1 MTYCRSGCFCPQ
13 LYLKE
18 KEVIYLML
26 SPFFKMVINCLSIPV
41 KVLVLFCCV
50 ILPAQALFVSPPK
63 DPMPLIKEIFPTQTE
78 ISEKVSAKEGD
89 PLIWT
94 IYGTVEGKDKE
105 ILGYAFETNDLAKI
119 PAYSGEPVNMLVAID
134 TKGLYLGAKVLEHH
148 EPIILAGIPESKLHK
163 FTEQYDGLSVND
175 RLKVGG
181 NQTEGVIH
189 IDGLS
194 GATVTVMVM
203 NVAIVKAAKI
213 VAQSLGIISTSQ
225 EVIQPMGTI
234 YPDVF
239 EVANWSVL
247 TGNGA
252 IRKLYLNRKTV
263 DEAFIG
269 TAAEHVDEAALE
281 QKQELFA
288 EIFFAQVDI
297 PTVGR
302 NLLGD
307 TEYEYLLSTLKPGEH
322 AIVLMG
328 TGYSFKG
335 SGYVRGAIFDRIQIL
350 QNDNAFAFRDLDHS
364 RLPDIYI
371 DGAPKFNE
379 RSIFIVRE
387 HHEFNPASDWQLELL
402 VRRQT
407 GPLESIFTSFKA
419 DYHTL
424 DNYVDRPPL
433 IMPEPELSLTQQ
445 VWKEKNAE
453 VIILVILLCIVVVS
467 LFLQDILVR
476 HPTFMHNFRHL
487 FLIITVVFIGWSW
500 GGQLSVV
507 NVFTFLQAF
516 MSDFSWDLFLLD
528 PVIFILW
535 GAAAVTMVLW
545 GRAVYCGWLCPFG
558 ALQDLMNIFARHLKV
573 PQFELPWAV
582 HERLWAIKYL
592 ILLGLFG
599 LSLESLALAEQFAE
613 VEPFKTTFLLNFDRE
628 LPFVLYASAL
638 LIINIFNR
646 KFFCR
651 YLCPLGAALSTS
663 NSIRLFSWLRR
674 RPECGQPCKT
684 CAKECEIQAIDPD
697 GVINMR
703 ECHYCLDC
711 QVTYFNEEKCPPLK
725 KLARKK
731 AKYKETEIKVKE
743 VA

>member
-1 MTYCRSGCFCPQ
+1 M
-13 LYLKE
+13 
-18 KEVIYLML
+18 
-26 SPFFKMVINCLSIPV
+26 
-41 KVLVLFCCV
+41 
-50 ILPAQALFVSPPK
+50 PAQALFVSPPK
-63 DPMPLIKEIFPTQTE
+63 DPIPLIHEIFPEATF
-78 ISEKVSAKEGD
+78 ISEKEGD

-94 IYGTVEGKDKE
+94 IYKEKD
-105 ILGYAFETNDLAKI
+105 IIAYAFETNDLAKI
-119 PAYSGEPVNMLVAID
+119 PAYSGEPVNMLVAISPE
-134 TKGLYLGAKVLEHH
+134 GVYLGAKVLEHH
-148 EPIILAGIPESKLHK
+148 EPIILAGIPETKLYQ
-163 FTEQYDGLSVND
+163 FADQYNGLMVSD

-181 NQTEGVIH
+181 NKKEGVIH

-203 NVAIVKAAKI
+203 NVAITKAATK
-213 VAQSLGIISTSQ
+213 VARSLGIIKASQ
-225 EVIQPMGTI
+225 DIIQPMSTI
-234 YPDVF
+234 YP
-239 EVANWSVL
+239 EVYQQSDWQTLVGEGS
-247 TGNGA
+247 
-252 IRKLYLNRKTV
+252 IRKLLLNRKTV

-269 TAAEHVDEAALE
+269 TRVEHIDEAAAE
-281 QKQELFA
+281 QKEDMFA
-288 EIFFAQVDI
+288 EIYFAQADI
-297 PTVGR
+297 PSIGR

-307 TEYEYLLSTLKPGEH
+307 SEYKWLMSSLKSGEH
-322 AIVLMG
+322 AIVILG
-328 TGYSFKG
+328 NGYSYKG
-335 SGYVRGAIFDRIQIL
+335 SGYVRGGIFDRIQIL
-350 QNDNAFAFRDLDHS
+350 QNGEAFAFRDLDHNRVS
-364 RLPDIYI
+364 DLYI
-371 DGAPKFNE
+371 DGAPRFSE
-379 RSIFIVRE
+379 MSLFIVRAQ
-387 HHEFNPASDWQLELL
+387 HEFNPGVDWQLELL
-402 VRRQT
+402 VRRQL
-407 GPLESIFTSFKA
+407 GAVDSLFTSFKA

-424 DNYVDRPPL
+424 DQYVLRPPL
-433 IMPEPELSLTQQ
+433 IYPEPELTLTQE
-445 VWKEKNAE
+445 VWQEKNAE
-453 VIILVILLCIVVVS
+453 VVILIILLAIVVMS
-467 LFLQDILVR
+467 LFFQDILVR

-528 PVIFILW
+528 PIIFILW
-535 GAAAVTMVLW
+535 GAAAVTMILW

-558 ALQDLMNIFARHLKV
+558 ALQELMNIFARYIKI
-573 PQFELPWAV
+573 PQFEFPWAV

-592 ILLGLFG
+592 ILLALFG
-599 LSLESLALAEQFAE
+599 LSMESLSLAEQFAE
-613 VEPFKTTFLLNFDRE
+613 VEPFKTTFLLKFDRE
-628 LPFVLYASAL
+628 WPFILYASAL

-731 AKYKETEIKVKE
+731 AKYKETEIETVN

>member
-1 MTYCRSGCFCPQ
+1 MFSSV
-13 LYLKE
+13 LKT
-18 KEVIYLML
+18 VISL
-26 SPFFKMVINCLSIPV
+26 LSIPA
-41 KVLVLFCCV
+41 KVLVMFLCV
-50 ILPAQALFVSPPK
+50 VLPAQALFVSPAK
-63 DPMPLIKEIFPTQTE
+63 DPMPLIKKIYPEQTR
-78 ISEKVSAKEGD
+78 ISEKVAAKEGA
-89 PLIWT
+89 PLLWT
-94 IYGTVEGKDKE
+94 IYGEDKE
-105 ILGYAFETNDLAKI
+105 KNEKILGYAFETNDLARI
-119 PAYSGEPVNMLVAID
+119 PAYSGEPVNMLVAMD
-134 TKGLYLGAKVLEHH
+134 TKGIYLGAKVLEHH
-148 EPIILAGIPESKLHK
+148 EPIILAGIPETKLYA
-163 FTEQYDGLSVND
+163 FADQYNGLSVSD
-175 RLKVGG
+175 QLKVGG
-181 NQTEGVIH
+181 NQTEGTIH

-194 GATVTVMVM
+194 GATVTVMVI
-203 NVAIVKAAKI
+203 NVAVVKAAKL
-213 VAQSLGIISTSQ
+213 AARSLGIIKASQ
-225 EVIQPMGTI
+225 EAIQPMGTI

-239 EVANWSVL
+239 EKADWTTL
-247 TGNGA
+247 TGSGA

-263 DEAFIG
+263 DEAFVG
-269 TAAEHVDEAALE
+269 TDAEHVDEATLD
-281 QKQELFA
+281 QKQDMFA
-288 EIFFAQVDI
+288 EVFFAQVDI
-297 PTVGR
+297 PTIGR

-307 TEYEYLLSTLKPGEH
+307 SEYEYLVSTLKPGEH

-328 TGYSFKG
+328 TGYSYKG
-335 SGYVRGAIFDRIQIL
+335 SGYVRGGIFDRIQVL
-350 QNDNAFAFRDLDHS
+350 QNGDAFAFRDLDHT
-364 RLPDIYI
+364 RLSDLVMEGVPEF
-371 DGAPKFNE
+371 KE
-379 RSIFIVRE
+379 KSIFIVRA

-407 GPLESIFTSFKA
+407 GPLASIFTSFKA

-424 DNYVDRPPL
+424 DNYIDRPPL
-433 IMPEPELSLTQQ
+433 IMPEPLFDEGKSLAQQ
-445 VWKEKNAE
+445 VWKEKNTE
-453 VIILVILLCIVVVS
+453 VVILIILLTIVVIS
-467 LFLQDILVR
+467 LFFQDILVR

-487 FLIITVVFIGWSW
+487 FLIVTVVFIGWSW

-528 PVIFILW
+528 PIIFILW
-535 GAAAVTMVLW
+535 GAAAVTMILW

-558 ALQDLMNIFARHLKV
+558 ALQELMNVFARYIKI
-573 PQFELPWAV
+573 PQFEFPWAV

-599 LSLESLALAEQFAE
+599 LSMESLALAEQFAE
-613 VEPFKTTFLLNFDRE
+613 VEPFKTTFLLKFDRQW
-628 LPFVLYASAL
+628 PFVLYACAL
-638 LIINIFNR
+638 LTINIFNR

-725 KLARKK
+725 KMARKK
-731 AKYKETEIKVKE
+731 AAHSKYKSKETEIKVKE

>member
-1 MTYCRSGCFCPQ
+1 
-13 LYLKE
+13 
-18 KEVIYLML
+18 ML
-26 SPFFKMVINCLSIPV
+26 SPCLKMVISCLSTPA
-41 KVLVLFCCV
+41 KVLVLFLCT
-50 ILPAQALFVSPPK
+50 ILPVQALFVSPPK
-63 DPMPLIKEIFPTQTE
+63 DPIPLIKEIFPTHSK
-78 ISEKVSAKEGD
+78 ISAKVAAKEGD

-94 IYGTVEGKDKE
+94 IYTNKEGKGEE
-105 ILGYAFETNDLAKI
+105 ILGYAFETNDLARI
-119 PAYSGEPVNMLVAID
+119 PAYSGEPVNVLVAMD
-134 TKGLYLGAKVLEHH
+134 EKGVYLGAKVLEHH
-148 EPIILAGIPESKLHK
+148 EPIILAGIPEKKLFK
-163 FTEQYDGLSVND
+163 FAEQYEGLSVND

-181 NQTEGVIH
+181 NKSEGVVH

-203 NVAIVKAAKI
+203 NVAIVKSATK
-213 VAQSLGIISTSQ
+213 VARSLGIISANQ
-225 EVIQPMGTI
+225 EAIQPMGTI
-234 YPDVF
+234 YKDVF
-239 EVANWSVL
+239 EQANWQTL
-247 TGNGA
+247 TGNGS
-252 IRKLYLNRKTV
+252 IRKLYLNRETV
-263 DEAFIG
+263 DAAFKG
-269 TAAEHVDEAALE
+269 TKAEHVNEATPT
-281 QKQELFA
+281 QKQDDFV
-288 EIFFAQVDI
+288 EIYFAQADI

-307 TEYEYLLSTLKPGEH
+307 SEYDYLMSTLKPGEH
-322 AIVLMG
+322 AIALMG
-328 TGYSFKG
+328 NGYSFKG
-335 SGYVRGAIFDRIQIL
+335 SGYVRGGIFDRIQIL
-350 QNDNAFAFRDLDHS
+350 QNHEAFAFRDLDHN
-364 RLPDIYI
+364 RVTDIYI
-371 DGAPKFNE
+371 DGAPKFKE
-379 RSIFIVRE
+379 MSLFIVRE
-387 HHEFNPASDWQLELL
+387 HHQFNPALDWQLELL
-402 VRRQT
+402 VRRQI
-407 GPLESIFTSFKA
+407 GPVDSIFTSFKA
-419 DYHTL
+419 SYQTL
-424 DNYVDRPPL
+424 DKYVERPPL
-433 IMPEPELSLTQQ
+433 ILPEPELSLVEQ
-445 VWKEKNAE
+445 VWQEKNSE
-453 VIILVILLCIVVVS
+453 VIILVILLFIVVMS
-467 LFLQDILVR
+467 LFFQDILVR
-476 HPTFMHNFRHL
+476 HPSFMHNFRHL

-535 GAAAVTMVLW
+535 GAAAVTMILW

-558 ALQDLMNIFARHLKV
+558 ALQELMNIFARYIKI

-599 LSLESLALAEQFAE
+599 LSMESLALAEQFAE
-613 VEPFKTTFLLNFDRE
+613 VEPFKTTFLLKFDRQW
-628 LPFVLYASAL
+628 PFILYASAL
-638 LIINIFNR
+638 LFINIFNR

-725 KLARKK
+725 KMARKK
-731 AKYKETEIKVKE
+731 AKYKESEIPAINVG
-743 VA
+743 

>member
-1 MTYCRSGCFCPQ
+1 MLVSKIFG
-13 LYLKE
+13 
-18 KEVIYLML
+18 VIPRFSKNTISTMRVALTQ
-26 SPFFKMVINCLSIPV
+26 
-41 KVLVLFCCV
+41 VLELFLCV
-50 ILPAQALFVSPPK
+50 IMPAQALFVSPPK
-63 DPMPLIKEIFPTQTE
+63 DPMPLIKEIFAQQTRISDKQVTKEDGPLVWTVYGQADKGEE
-78 ISEKVSAKEGD
+78 I
-89 PLIWT
+89 I
-94 IYGTVEGKDKE
+94 
-105 ILGYAFETNDLAKI
+105 GYAFETNDIARI
-119 PAYSGEPVNMLVAID
+119 PAYSGEPVNMLVAISPE
-134 TKGLYLGAKVLEHH
+134 GIYLGAKVLEHH
-148 EPIILAGIPESKLHK
+148 EPIILAGIPESKLHA
-163 FTEQYDGLSVND
+163 FTDQYDGLNVRD

-181 NQTEGVIH
+181 NKTANVVH

-203 NVAIVKAAKI
+203 NVGIVKSATI
-213 VAQSLGIISTSQ
+213 VARALGIISASQ
-225 EVIQPMGTI
+225 EAIQPMGTI
-234 YPDVF
+234 YPEVF
-239 EVANWSVL
+239 EQANWNTL
-247 TGNGA
+247 TGDGS
-252 IRKLYLNRKTV
+252 IRKLYLNRKTI

-269 TAAEHVDEAALE
+269 TEAEHVDEASSE
-281 QKQELFA
+281 QKQDMFA
-288 EIFFAQVDI
+288 EVYFAQVNI
-297 PTVGR
+297 PTIGR

-307 TEYEYLLSTLKPGEH
+307 SEYDYLMSSLKPGEH
-322 AIVLMG
+322 ALILMG
-328 TGYSFKG
+328 SGYSFKG

-350 QNDNAFAFRDLDHS
+350 QNNNAFAFRDLDHS
-364 RLPDIYI
+364 RVPDIYI
-371 DGAPKFNE
+371 DGAPSFKE
-379 RSIFIVRE
+379 RSIFIIRE

-407 GPLESIFTSFKA
+407 GPLDSIFTSFKA
-419 DYHTL
+419 EYHTL
-424 DNYVDRPPL
+424 DQYLDRPAL
-433 IMPEPELSLTQQ
+433 IMPEPELTLAQQ
-445 VWKEKNAE
+445 VWQEKEAE
-453 VIILVILLCIVVVS
+453 VIILIILLVIVVMS
-467 LFLQDILVR
+467 LFFQDILVR

-500 GGQLSVV
+500 GGQLSIV
-507 NVFTFLQAF
+507 NVFTFLQAL

-535 GAAAVTMVLW
+535 GAAAVTMLLW

-558 ALQDLMNIFARHLKV
+558 ALQELMNIFARYIKI
-573 PQFELPWAV
+573 PQFEFPWAV

-592 ILLGLFG
+592 ILLALFG
-599 LSLESLALAEQFAE
+599 LSMESLSLAEQFAE
-613 VEPFKTTFLLNFDRE
+613 IEPFKTTFLLKFDRE
-628 LPFVLYASAL
+628 WPFILYASAL

-684 CAKECEIQAIDPD
+684 CAKECEIQAINPD
-697 GVINMR
+697 GEINMR

-731 AKYKETEIKVKE
+731 ARFAADNKEREIEITE